1 MLMIIIDSDNGARD
15 DDNYDDGDCYC
26 DTDDNDSDDC
36 DDYDCDYGAVDG
48 GDGDRDNYN
57 NDNDDNDNDDDNDN
71 NDNDNDNNDIDDND
85 DGDHDDDYERK
96 GSKGNEM
103 GRIVI
108 TRSSVIAVT
117 SVFLPSVF
125 QAAGPPVRHEGVHGR
140 AVGCY

>member
-1 MLMIIIDSDNGARD
+1 MIIIDSDNGARD

-57 NDNDDNDNDDDNDN
+57 NDNDDNDNDDNDND
-71 NDNDNDNNDIDDND
+71 DDNDNNDIDDND